1 MNGSK
6 TKSDEIYEGGV
17 DLYRIA
23 ICDDEINTCNEIEHI
38 IQESSLMVEYG
49 FDTDVFYSGET
60 LIHYLELGKEYD
72 FLILDIELAELSG
85 IGIGKYLREDSRNF
99 HTQIIFISSKDTYAM
114 QLFAVQPLDFLVK
127 PIKSKTLTDTIKR
140 GLEIMMYSE
149 DFFVCKS
156 GKEHITLNY
165 KEILYL
171 TSNKRIISVVCR
183 DEIVRYYGKLSQELK
198 KLPDCFVQIHNSY
211 IINLN
216 AVKKSG
222 RDYVL
227 MNNGDN
233 ISITRKYS
241 EIFKERMLL
250 RWRKF
255 NGGTQDGLLPDQRS
269 L

>member
-1 MNGSK
+1 M
-6 TKSDEIYEGGV
+6 
-17 DLYRIA
+17 YRIA
-23 ICDDEINTCNEIEHI
+23 ICDDEANTCHELERI
-38 IQESSLMVEYG
+38 IQESNLMIEPG
-49 FDTDVFYSGET
+49 FNIDVFFSGEA
-60 LIHYLELGKEYD
+60 LISYLKSGVEYD

-85 IGIGKYLREDSRNF
+85 VDIGKYLREDNRNF

-140 GLEIMMYSE
+140 GLEIMMYSG

-183 DEIVRYYGKLSQELK
+183 DETVRYYGKLSQELK